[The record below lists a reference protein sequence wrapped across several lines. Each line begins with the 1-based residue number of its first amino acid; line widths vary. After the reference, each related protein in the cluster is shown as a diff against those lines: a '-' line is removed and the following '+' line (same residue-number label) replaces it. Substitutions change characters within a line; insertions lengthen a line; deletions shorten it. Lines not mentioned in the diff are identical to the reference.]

1 MSDHRITMTML
12 GATGSGKTTYLHGM
26 YATLSMGLR
35 GYFMYAT
42 DPDTD
47 LDLAEAWEALCA
59 DGRLPAPN
67 NEDPI
72 DYEFVLRH
80 GVTSLVDFDC
90 QDFRGGAA
98 TQRGGDGAPADIA
111 ALTER
116 LERSDSIFL
125 VLDGQHVGRWV
136 ADDTPAHLNPA
147 ADPMKIARFSRA
159 ISNVCDRRRQRGEP
173 SPSIVVLVTK
183 ADLLGEISGLPTH
196 EALEKTARNLSKLV
210 KVIDSEGVTAMLCPV
225 QLGSFGEAS
234 PATVDPTLV
243 DPQNLHHP
251 MIFALLHYLD
261 EGIVRHGEEHVRA
274 VGRQLDEQAQELAGL
289 RSGGMI
295 RNYFKRNEISR
306 KDAEIAAG
314 RELHGEAQARVAAA
328 RVRAEQLVEELRN
341 MPVYRSGK
349 LQIG

>member
-1 MSDHRITMTML
+1 MSDHRITLTML
-12 GATGSGKTTYLHGM
+12 GAPGSGKTTYLHGM

-47 LDLAEAWEALCA
+47 LDLAEAWEKLCA

-98 TQRGGDGAPADIA
+98 TERGGDGAPADIP
-111 ALTER
+111 ALAER

-159 ISNVCDRRRQRGEP
+159 ISNLCDRRRQRGEP

-183 ADLLGEISGLPTH
+183 ADLLGAISGLPTH

-210 KVIDSEGVTAMLCPV
+210 KVIDAEGVTAMLCPV
-225 QLGSFGEAS
+225 QLGSFGGAS
-234 PATVDPTLV
+234 PVTVDPALV

-274 VGRQLDEQAQELAGL
+274 VERQLDEQGQELAGL
-289 RSGGMI
+289 RSGGRI
-295 RNYFKRNEISR
+295 RNYFKKGEINR
-306 KDAEIAAG
+306 MDAEIAAG
-314 RELHGEAQARVAAA
+314 RELHGEAQARVTAA
-328 RVRAEQLVEELRN
+328 RVRAEQLVEELRY
-341 MPVYRSGK
+341 MPIYRSGK